1 MKMDVPEVNLDY
13 IGHVQN
19 VLNWT
24 KINQETRFS
33 RQITNWFYLAKL
45 IQNSIQKTPK
55 RHQLSMTFPCVF
67 RILSSET

>member
-24 KINQETRFS
+24 KINQESETRFS
-33 RQITNWFYLAKL
+33 RQIT
-45 IQNSIQKTPK
+45 
-55 RHQLSMTFPCVF
+55 M
-67 RILSSET
+67 

>member
-1 MKMDVPEVNLDY
+1 MKIAYVPEVNLNY

-33 RQITNWFYLAKL
+33 RQIT
-45 IQNSIQKTPK
+45 
-55 RHQLSMTFPCVF
+55 M
-67 RILSSET
+67 